1 MQRMLRGTC
10 HEGMRLDM
18 NDWACRPSCY
28 LKPLFIFVKS
38 TPILQISGDS
48 GGGQLLRSSLSLSL
62 ATGRPFRMTNIR
74 GKRPKP
80 GLMRQHLTCVKAAA
94 EVCDASVDG
103 AELGSVELVFH
114 PGKVVA
120 GDYSF
125 AIGSGGSTT
134 LVLQT
139 LLPALLHAETSST
152 VRIEGGT
159 HNPMA
164 PPFDFIEHCYLP
176 VIQSMGVKAMA
187 TLERHGFMQAG
198 GGVIVA
204 EIQPIKKWKKLKLT
218 ERGAAVETFGR
229 VLHAHLHRDI
239 AEREIATAT
248 HLLEW
253 PEGQIDLRYA
263 DDSAGPGN
271 AILLGARFENVC
283 EISTGIAQQGRSAE
297 AVATGAAKGLRSYLA
312 SPAPVGAHLADQ
324 LLLPMALAGGG
335 VFHTLSIT
343 DHTQT
348 NMALIEQFLPVKF
361 TVEELEPGV
370 KKIRCD

>member
-1 MQRMLRGTC
+1 MT
-10 HEGMRLDM
+10 
-18 NDWACRPSCY
+18 
-28 LKPLFIFVKS
+28 KS

-48 GGGQLLRSSLSLSL
+48 GGGQLLRSSLSL
-62 ATGRPFRMTNIR
+62 AMITGRPFRMTNIR

-94 EVCDASVDG
+94 EVCDACVDG
-103 AELGSVELVFH
+103 AELGSVELVFR
-114 PGKVVA
+114 PGKVA
-120 GDYSF
+120 GGDYSF

-139 LLPALLHAETSST
+139 LLPALLHAEAAST
-152 VRIEGGT
+152 LRIEGGT

-164 PPFDFIEHCYLP
+164 PPFDFIEQCYLP
-176 VIQSMGVKAMA
+176 VIQSLGAKAEVK
-187 TLERHGFMQAG
+187 LERHGFMQVG
-198 GGVIVA
+198 GGIISA
-204 EIQPIKKWKKLKLT
+204 EVQPIKKWKKLKLT
-218 ERGAAVETFGR
+218 ERGALHESFGR

-239 AEREIATAT
+239 AEREIVTAT
-248 HLLEW
+248 QLLEW
-253 PEGQIDLRYA
+253 PVGHIDLRYA
-263 DDSAGPGN
+263 NDSTGPGN

-312 SPAPVGAHLADQ
+312 SQAPVGVHLADQ

-335 VFHTLSIT
+335 VFHTLAISN
-343 DHTQT
+343 HTQT

-361 TVEELEPGV
+361 AVEEPAPGV
-370 KKIRCD
+370 KSITCR

>member
-1 MQRMLRGTC
+1 M
-10 HEGMRLDM
+10 
-18 NDWACRPSCY
+18 
-28 LKPLFIFVKS
+28 KS
-38 TPILQISGDS
+38 TPILQISGES

-62 ATGRPFRMTNIR
+62 ATGQPFRMTNIR
-74 GKRPKP
+74 GKREKP

-94 EVCDASVDG
+94 EVCDACVDG
-103 AELGSVELVFH
+103 AELGSLELVFR
-114 PGKVVA
+114 PGKVVG

-139 LLPALLHAETSST
+139 LLPALLHAEKSST
-152 VRIEGGT
+152 VRIEGAT

-176 VIQSMGVKAMA
+176 VIQNMGVKAST

-198 GGVIVA
+198 GGVITA
-204 EIQPIKKWKKLKLT
+204 EIHPVKKWKKLKLI
-218 ERGAAVETFGR
+218 ERGESVGTFGR

-239 AEREIATAT
+239 ADREIATAS

-253 PEGQIDLRYA
+253 PADQIELRYA
-263 DDSAGPGN
+263 TDSAGPGN
-271 AILLGARFENVC
+271 TILLGARFANVC
-283 EISTGIAQQGRSAE
+283 EISTGIAQMGKSSE

-312 SPAPVGAHLADQ
+312 SSAPVGVHLADQ
-324 LLLPMALAGGG
+324 LLLPMALAGSG
-335 VFHTLSIT
+335 VFHTLALSNHIR
-343 DHTQT
+343 T

-361 TVEELEPGV
+361 TVEELEGGV
-370 KKIRCD
+370 KKIQCG

>member
-1 MQRMLRGTC
+1 MT
-10 HEGMRLDM
+10 
-18 NDWACRPSCY
+18 
-28 LKPLFIFVKS
+28 KS

-48 GGGQLLRSSLSLSL
+48 GGGQLLRSSLSL
-62 ATGRPFRMTNIR
+62 AMITGLPFRMTNIR

-94 EVCDASVDG
+94 EVCDACVDG
-103 AELGSVELVFH
+103 AELGSVELVFR
-114 PGKVVA
+114 PGKVA
-120 GDYSF
+120 GGDYSF

-139 LLPALLHAETSST
+139 LLPALLHAEAEST
-152 VRIEGGT
+152 LRIEGGT

-176 VIQSMGVKAMA
+176 VIQSLGAKTEVK
-187 TLERHGFMQAG
+187 LECHGFMQAG
-198 GGVIVA
+198 GGVISA
-204 EIQPIKKWKKLKLT
+204 EVRPIKKWKKLKLT
-218 ERGAAVETFGR
+218 DRGALHESFGR

-239 AEREIATAT
+239 AEREITTAT
-248 HLLEW
+248 QLLEW
-253 PEGQIDLRYA
+253 PVGQIGLRYA
-263 DDSAGPGN
+263 NDSTGPGN

-283 EISTGIAQQGRSAE
+283 EISSGIAQQGRSAE

-312 SPAPVGAHLADQ
+312 SEAPVGVHLADQ

-335 VFHTLSIT
+335 VFHTLAISS
-343 DHTQT
+343 HTQT

-361 TVEELEPGV
+361 AVEEPAPGV
-370 KKIRCD
+370 KSITCR